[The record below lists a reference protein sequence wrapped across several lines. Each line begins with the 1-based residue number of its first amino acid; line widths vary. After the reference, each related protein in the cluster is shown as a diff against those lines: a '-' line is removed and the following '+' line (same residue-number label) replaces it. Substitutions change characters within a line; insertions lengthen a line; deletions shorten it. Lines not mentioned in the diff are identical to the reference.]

1 MPHALSLQIGSTTNI
16 PLSTADSSPT
26 TTGALLLDYVPQAA
40 ALSVTGQGVEVYA
53 SEKQLVTE
61 SVRLWLY
68 AASGAALQAKIAN
81 IERFIENMTRR
92 QSTRSGDRGYLYI
105 QMSSDAEVW
114 RSEIV
119 SARLQMGDDTLRLW
133 GNNGAEVLLIVTRR
147 PYWETVAEVAIPLD
161 NTSAGAKTT
170 SGVTIYNHDD
180 ATTGHDNWVAV
191 AAADVVGNLPAP
203 LRLRLTNNTGG
214 NVGYRNFYQAS
225 NAHFA
230 PTTFAHVI
238 EGESMSGITQVADSA
253 SSAGYFGRA
262 TWTTLI
268 AHSVDMFKWPLS
280 SAVLDAAAGGF
291 FRVLVRFA
299 STPPTGIELQLHVKT
314 TLAQVLSLWSGPKI
328 TAASAL
334 LQDLGIVQ
342 IPPGVTAGTYYDLLL
357 VLTAEYT
364 GTSQLDIDFVQI
376 TPADSSRWFR
386 QIGYLIPDGDS
397 IENNGPEERVYEI
410 DAATGKQSY
419 LYENY
424 NSVLYAWPNLDQ
436 RLYFLHDTSP
446 GMPIANTWSVQAWY
460 RPRRNTL

>member
-1 MPHALSLQIGSTTNI
+1 
-16 PLSTADSSPT
+16 
-26 TTGALLLDYVPQAA
+26 
-40 ALSVTGQGVEVYA
+40 
-53 SEKQLVTE
+53 
-61 SVRLWLY
+61 
-68 AASGAALQAKIAN
+68 
-81 IERFIENMTRR
+81 
-92 QSTRSGDRGYLYI
+92 
-105 QMSSDAEVW
+105 MSSDAEVW

-147 PYWETVAEVAIPLD
+147 PFWETVAEVAIPLD

-214 NVGYRNFYQAS
+214 SVGCRNFYQAS

-238 EGESMSGITQVADSA
+238 EGESMAGIPQVADSA

-291 FRVLVRFA
+291 FRVMVRFA
-299 STPPTGIELQLHVKT
+299 NTPPSGIEMQMHVKT
-314 TLAQVLSLWSGPKI
+314 SISPIFSLWDGPKM
-328 TAASAL
+328 TSTDTK

-342 IPPGVTAGTYYDLLL
+342 IPPGVTAGTYYELLL

-376 TPADSSRWFR
+376 TPADSTRWFR

-410 DAATGKQSY
+410 DAATGQQSY